1 MKIILK
7 RIKMFQFF
15 LTSGKPEI
23 QKNDWPFV
31 FSMAK
36 RQRIGLLDTWPCSWK
51 QIPSFRIP
59 IVSNLK
65 RNQQFFCFF
74 VQISSAI
81 SFDHVDFFV
90 LIWWFL
96 IIIRHLKPKGQ
107 RHYQA
112 QERELI
118 CTKPPQNTFQTERVF
133 SLVINQFERF

>member
-1 MKIILK
+1 MKMILK
-7 RIKMFQFF
+7 RIKIFQFF

-65 RNQQFFCFF
+65 RNQHFFCFF

-96 IIIRHLKPKGQ
+96 IVRHLKALSGT
-107 RHYQA
+107 RTTI
-112 QERELI
+112 I

-133 SLVINQFERF
+133 SLVLNQFERF